1 MTPSLQRPRAVGIN
15 HVALEVGDVEHAL
28 DFYGRLFEVR
38 NVSRTRGGAFLDLG
52 DQFIAMFEGGI
63 EERHFGFVVD
73 DKDAARR
80 VLTAADDVELLPGGR
95 LDFRDPSGNFVQ
107 VVQYDQIQFLKQE
120 AVLRGMGLGSL
131 TKGEAALAELR
142 AKGLA

>member
-1 MTPSLQRPRAVGIN
+1 MTTAKRPRAVGIN
-15 HVALEVGDVEHAL
+15 HVALEVDDVERAVA
-28 DFYGRLFEVR
+28 FYVRLFDIR
-38 NVSRTRGGAFLDLG
+38 SISRVRGGAFLDLG

-107 VVQYDQIQFLKQE
+107 VVQYDQIQFLKQA
-120 AVLRGMGLGSL
+120 AVLRGMGLGGLGKS
-131 TKGEAALAELR
+131 EAALAELR
-142 AKGLA
+142 SKGLL

>member
-73 DKDAARR
+73 DKEAARR
-80 VLTAADDVELLPGGR
+80 ALAAESVELLPGGR
-95 LDFRDPSGNFVQ
+95 VDFRDPFGNMIQ

-131 TKGEAALAELR
+131 TTSEAAIAELR
-142 AKGLA
+142 SKGLA

>member
-15 HVALEVGDVEHAL
+15 HVALEVDDVEHAL

-38 NVSRTRGGAFLDLG
+38 NVSRTRSGAFLDLG

-73 DKDAARR
+73 DKEAARR
-80 VLTAADDVELLPGGR
+80 VLAAEAVELLPGGR
-95 LDFRDPSGNFVQ
+95 TDFRDPFGNMIQ